1 MERVYAEGD
10 TIVIIDMIPTPITG
24 AQETKYESAMTDDE
38 TIAQAATGI
47 RTVCFLD
54 PNGEDRNFNPSGTF
68 TAGYEIVVI
77 NKGANLI
84 TFDSVGIAVS
94 IAFAEKVHFFYN
106 GTSWY

>member
-10 TIVIIDMIPTPITG
+10 TIVIIDSIISTVS
-24 AQETKYESAMTDDE
+24 AQMTKYESTMTGNETYAMPGS
-38 TIAQAATGI
+38 GI
-47 RTVCFLD
+47 RSICFLD
-54 PNGEDRNFNPSGTF
+54 PNGSDRTFNPSGSY

-84 TFDSVGIAVS
+84 TIDSSGCAKVVS
-94 IAFAEKVHFFYN
+94 FGETKSIVYN